1 MRPFFRSTTTA
12 AAAVLL
18 TFLAACSGGTAGQ
31 AAPAQDRPGTTAW
44 GAELDRVVDA
54 APPGSF
60 AVFDA
65 DNTLWDNDLT
75 EALLARLDRKR
86 VLDFARLDPV
96 LRPIPLVPGESLYGY
111 YLRVCDTLG
120 DDACYY
126 WIAGAFAGV
135 PIATLRSEAAA
146 MMADQRPIPVTYTE
160 NGKLTSDT
168 VAPPR
173 IMPAQLALLTSLRQR
188 GIKVW
193 AVTAANEEI
202 ARAVLTDPRNGLGF
216 APADVFGVEFL
227 VRDPTSGS
235 VVNTHRLMD
244 GGEYLTG
251 AYPQEVHD
259 RSVVTPLLVENPW
272 YTGKQATIERHISV
286 YRKPV
291 LVAGDAR
298 SDWSML
304 FHVDTSTTTSG
315 IRLWVDKGS
324 PGVKALQ
331 AEQQDRAR
339 QQREAGV
346 PVDADRGWVVR
357 TQDQLLDG

>member
-1 MRPFFRSTTTA
+1 MRPSVRSTLTA
-12 AAAVLL
+12 AAAALL
-18 TFLAACSGGTAGQ
+18 TLLAGCSNGTGGQ
-31 AAPAQDRPGTTAW
+31 AAPAQDRPAATAW
-44 GAELDRVVDA
+44 GAELDAVVDA

-75 EALLARLDRKR
+75 EALLARLDQKR
-86 VLDFARLDPV
+86 VLVFDRLDPV
-96 LRPIPLVPGESLYGY
+96 LRPIPLAPDESLYGY
-111 YLRVCDTLG
+111 YLRVCVTLG

-126 WIAGAFAGV
+126 WIAAAFSGV

-146 MMADQRPIPVTYTE
+146 MMAEQKPIPVTYTE
-160 NGKLTSDT
+160 DGKLTKGT

-173 IMPAQLALLTSLRQR
+173 IMPAQRALLTSLRQR

-216 APADVFGVEFL
+216 APTDVFGVEFL
-227 VRDPTSGS
+227 VRDPKSGA
-235 VVNTHRLMD
+235 VVNTHQLMD
-244 GGEYLTG
+244 EGKYLTG

-259 RSVVTPLLVENPW
+259 RSVITPLLVENPW
-272 YTGKQATIERHISV
+272 YVGKQATIERHISA
-286 YRKPV
+286 YRKPI

-304 FHVDTSTTTSG
+304 FHVNTSTATSG

-324 PGVKALQ
+324 PGVEELQ

-357 TQDQLLDG
+357 TQEQLLGG